1 MMRKI
6 ALILLVFSILIPQP
20 TQGRVLITSIPKAG
34 THLLGKTIEKIT
46 HIPVSDEDIHHTYDR
61 VVTFAKANP
70 EVPVLLIVRDLR
82 DVCLSY
88 VHYVS
93 LQIRNHP
100 DPQHY
105 YLFGEFKRSDEVLAD
120 LIPQWQRISIENK
133 LTAVLEANSLAP
145 CDIDNFFR
153 VAMELSQLPN
163 VTLIK
168 FENLVGPNGGGDFKL
183 QCKEIEKIAKVYQ
196 VNLSLPQVMVIA
208 NTIFGPTPRSRWNNT
223 FRKGEIGSWKDV
235 YTEHQISVFK
245 ERFNDYLYYFGYIEN
260 EDWQ

>member
-1 MMRKI
+1 MKII
-6 ALILLVFSILIPQP
+6 ALILFVFSVLMPQS

-34 THLLGKTIEKIT
+34 THLLCKTIENIT
-46 HIPVSDEDIHHTYDR
+46 RTPVRDEDVHHTYDR
-61 VVTFAKANP
+61 VVDFAKANP
-70 EVPVLLIVRDLR
+70 DIPVLLIVRDLR

-93 LQIRNHP
+93 LQIHNHP

-105 YLFGEFKRSDEVLAD
+105 YLFGEFKRSDEVLAA
-120 LIPQWQRISIENK
+120 LIPQWQRISVEKK

-153 VAMELSQLPN
+153 VAVELSQLPN

-168 FENLVGPNGGGDFKL
+168 FENLVGPKGGGDVNL
-183 QCKEIEKIAKVYQ
+183 QCREIEKIANVYQ
-196 VNLSLPQVMVIA
+196 VTLTHPQVSFIA
-208 NTIFGPTPRSRWNNT
+208 STVFGPARQSRWNNT
-223 FRKGEIGSWKDV
+223 FRKGQIGSWNDV

-245 ERFNDYLYYFGYIEN
+245 ERFNDYLYYFGYINN
-260 EDWQ
+260 EDW